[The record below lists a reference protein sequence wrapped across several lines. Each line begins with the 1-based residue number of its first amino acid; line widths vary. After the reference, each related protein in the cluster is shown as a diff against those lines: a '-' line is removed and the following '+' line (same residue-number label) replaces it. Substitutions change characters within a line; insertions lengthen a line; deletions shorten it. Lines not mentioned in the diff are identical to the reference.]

1 MPRYLTDAELME
13 RKAEIF
19 ALQRAAQ
26 DPEKVRQAHKRFVA
40 WQELKKAGKL
50 PAYERVGA

>member
-26 DPEKVRQAHKRFVA
+26 DPEKVKRAHADF
-40 WQELKKAGKL
+40 LKWA
-50 PAYERVGA
+50 